1 MLGMGDMMKQ
11 AKAMQEKMAKVQ
23 EQVAAL
29 EVTGESGAG
38 LVRIQ
43 MTGRHDVCA
52 VTIDPALMSED
63 REVLEDLIAAAAA
76 AVGAARPAFDR
87 VPTSALLHDT
97 GKPDEWF
104 FQWVHQVEPTLTEP
118 TIVYDYP
125 AWQAALAR
133 TRAGV
138 ADRFEVYLG
147 GLELANAFHEELSA
161 DTLRTRW
168 KQREHGQS
176 VL

>member
-43 MTGRHDVCA
+43 MTGRHDVRA

-63 REVLEDLIAAAAA
+63 REVLEDLIAAAMND
-76 AVGAARPAFDR
+76 AVRR
-87 VPTSALLHDT
+87 VEGEQKALMAEVT
-97 GKPDEWF
+97 
-104 FQWVHQVEPTLTEP
+104 
-118 TIVYDYP
+118 
-125 AWQAALAR
+125 
-133 TRAGV
+133 AGLPLPPGMKL
-138 ADRFEVYLG
+138 F
-147 GLELANAFHEELSA
+147 
-161 DTLRTRW
+161 
-168 KQREHGQS
+168 
-176 VL
+176 